1 MSVIKLIIFDAGGVL
16 YNGNQKI
23 VDKAVKRFLR
33 KHGVYDFDLN
43 ERAWPK
49 IERLV
54 KIGKISLKEANERW
68 LEAVGL
74 GKDLLREWQD
84 VNRKEI
90 WGKFKRTPR
99 INEVLAELK
108 RNYALAILSDTLGSK
123 SEKIEKMEIVGVN
136 HKLFDEIFT
145 SHDLGV
151 CKPSRKAFDAVLKR
165 FDVEPREAVFVSDAS
180 DELEGAKRIGIIAI
194 GFNSSGGDFKVKKL
208 EEIQNILPNLR

>member
-43 ERAWPK
+43 DRAWPK

-54 KIGKISLKEANERW
+54 KIGKISLKEAHERW

-74 GKDLLREWQD
+74 RKDLLGEWQD

-90 WGKFKRTPR
+90 WGKFKKTPR
-99 INEVLAELK
+99 INKLLAKLK
-108 RNYALAILSDTLGSK
+108 KNYKLAVLSDTIESRP
-123 SEKIEKMEIVGVN
+123 EKIEKMEIIGLN
-136 HKLFDEIFT
+136 HKIFDEIFT
-145 SHDLGV
+145 SHDLGA
-151 CKPSRKAFDAVLKR
+151 CKPSRKTFSAVLKK
-165 FDVEPREAVFVSDAS
+165 FDVKPNEAVFVGDAS
-180 DELEGAKRIGIIAI
+180 DELEGAKRIGLVAI
-194 GFNSSGGDFKVKKL
+194 GLNSNGGDFKVKKL
-208 EEIQNILPNLR
+208 DEIQNILQNLQ